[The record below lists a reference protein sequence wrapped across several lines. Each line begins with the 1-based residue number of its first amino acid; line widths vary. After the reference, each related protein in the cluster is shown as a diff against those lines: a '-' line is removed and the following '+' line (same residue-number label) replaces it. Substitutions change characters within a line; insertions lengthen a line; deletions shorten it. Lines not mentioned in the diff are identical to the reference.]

1 MDRGDFDA
9 GLPETLEKSPGQ
21 RRFEL
26 QPCREV
32 ARLTFYPARVPERI
46 AGDMQSFRFNH
57 SRLRKSLKACHS
69 FVRWHLTMAEIET
82 RLFRY
87 FVARADTRHFGRTA
101 LSLGISTPT
110 LSNQIKK
117 LETKL
122 NTRLV
127 TRKGN
132 TEIDLT

>member
-1 MDRGDFDA
+1 
-9 GLPETLEKSPGQ
+9 
-21 RRFEL
+21 
-26 QPCREV
+26 
-32 ARLTFYPARVPERI
+32 
-46 AGDMQSFRFNH
+46 
-57 SRLRKSLKACHS
+57 
-69 FVRWHLTMAEIET
+69 MAEIET

-87 FVARADTRHFGRTA
+87 FVALADTRHFGRTA

-122 NTRLV
+122 NARLV

-132 TEIDLT
+132 TDTELTDVGHRFLDRARTVLREAAEAEASPRHGARGEVGHRASRFLPNG